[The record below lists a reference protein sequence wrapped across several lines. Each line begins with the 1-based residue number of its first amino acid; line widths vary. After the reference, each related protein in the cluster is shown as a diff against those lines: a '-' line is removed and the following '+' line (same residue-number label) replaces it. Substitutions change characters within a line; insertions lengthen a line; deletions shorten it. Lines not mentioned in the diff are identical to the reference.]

1 MTPDQCQRM
10 LDELNREMDLML
22 YAISHDLRAPLRAID
37 GFSQA
42 VIEDH
47 AADLGDSGRDSLE
60 RVRSNGMKINRY
72 INALLEMSRESRS
85 DIIPEAVN
93 LSTLAE
99 EVNAALAE
107 TYPGHSPEL
116 TVEQDVTIVMDR
128 LLARTLLTKLLDNA
142 WKFTAASDDPRITFG
157 TEEHDGKQYCFIRD
171 NGAGFDMHYA
181 KDILFG
187 VFQRMHGED
196 EYPGLGTGL
205 ATARRIVNR
214 HHGDILAEAETGRGC
229 TIFFRV
235 NDDQRRAN
243 GHTDPRLDH

>member
-1 MTPDQCQRM
+1 MTPAQCQRM
-10 LDELNREMDLML
+10 LEELNREMDLML

-47 AADLGDSGRDSLE
+47 ADALGDSGRDSLE

-72 INALLEMSRESRS
+72 IDALLEMSRESRN
-85 DIIPEAVN
+85 DITPEAVN
-93 LSTLAE
+93 LSALAE
-99 EVNAALAE
+99 EVNAVLAK
-107 TYPGHSPEL
+107 TYPDHTPKL
-116 TVEQDVTIVMDR
+116 TVEQGVTVIMDR
-128 LLARTLLTKLLDNA
+128 LLARTLLTRLLDNA
-142 WKFTAASDDPRITFG
+142 WKFTAAANDPRITFG
-157 TEEHDGKQYCFIRD
+157 IEEHGGLHYCFIRD

-181 KDILFG
+181 KDRLFG

-196 EYPGLGTGL
+196 EYPGPGTGL

-214 HHGDILAEAETGRGC
+214 HHGEILAEAETGRGC

-235 NDDQRRAN
+235 NDDQRRPN
-243 GHTDPRLDH
+243 GHTDPCFDR